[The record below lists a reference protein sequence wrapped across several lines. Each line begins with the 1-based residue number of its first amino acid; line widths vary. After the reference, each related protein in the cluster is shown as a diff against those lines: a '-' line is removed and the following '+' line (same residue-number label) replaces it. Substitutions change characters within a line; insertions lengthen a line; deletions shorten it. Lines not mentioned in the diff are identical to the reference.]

1 MPILQLAIKY
11 LLERTGEAVSSRVT
25 HALAPVA
32 PYLRQL
38 SLGLGCIIL
47 SLPCFMLTLLFLT
60 ASLFLQLL
68 HGSDWSIPALWTSL
82 VTTIVGGGFL
92 GAGLSILKKKYR
104 PNVS

>member
-25 HALAPVA
+25 HAIAPVA

-38 SLGLGCIIL
+38 SMGVGCIIL

-60 ASLFLQLL
+60 ASLFLHLL